1 MDIADGYPTRAVRR
15 DCWREGLGSEACDAA
30 VTWGFAALNLDEI
43 VTFTNRG
50 NAGMNGIART
60 LGMTF
65 QGEASAIGP
74 WKDNNVYATSR
85 SESETHTG
93 G

>member
-1 MDIADGYPTRAVRR
+1 
-15 DCWREGLGSEACDAA
+15 
-30 VTWGFAALNLDEI
+30 
-43 VTFTNRG
+43 
-50 NAGMNGIART
+50 MNGIART